1 MDLSKILS
9 IAGKPGLFEIISQ
22 SRGGVVV
29 ASLDD
34 GKKMTVGQTQRVS
47 TLSDISVYTVDGDE
61 PLKDILKSFHE
72 FSGGEPIEISL
83 NDSDELRNFF
93 TGILPDHDEDRVYA
107 SDIKKMVK
115 WYNLLL
121 KENMLD
127 FSEDEAEENSDA
139 GSDSEDSGSEE
150 KEA

>member
-9 IAGKPGLFEIISQ
+9 ISGKPGLFEIISQ

-29 ASLDD
+29 ASLND

-47 TLSDISVYTVDGDE
+47 TLSDISVYTEDGDE

-72 FSGGEPIEISL
+72 FSGGEPIEIAM
-83 NDSDELRNFF
+83 NDSQELRNFF
-93 TGILPDHDEDRVYA
+93 TGILPDHDEERVYA

-121 KENMLD
+121 KNEMLD
-127 FSEDEAEENSDA
+127 FSEEETPED
-139 GSDSEDSGSEE
+139 SDSEPDGESDSQSE
-150 KEA
+150 KA

>member
-9 IAGKPGLFEIISQ
+9 IAGKPGLFKIISQ

-29 ASLDD
+29 SSLND

-47 TLSDISVYTVDGDE
+47 TLSDISVYTVEGDE

-72 FSGGEPIEISL
+72 FSGGEAIEISL

-121 KENMLD
+121 KEDMLD
-127 FSEDEAEENSDA
+127 FSEEETEE
-139 GSDSEDSGSEE
+139 GSDDESQPENPEE
-150 KEA
+150 KED

>member
-9 IAGKPGLFEIISQ
+9 IAGKPGLFKIISQ

-29 ASLDD
+29 ASLND

-47 TLSDISVYTVDGDE
+47 TLSDISVYTVEGDE

-72 FSGGEPIEISL
+72 FSGGEAIEISL

-121 KENMLD
+121 KEDMLD
-127 FSEDEAEENSDA
+127 FSEEETEE
-139 GSDSEDSGSEE
+139 GSDDESQPENPEE
-150 KEA
+150 KED